1 MRISRAIGRV
11 KRQAK
16 QGMAGLGEG
25 LQSSVVPRPL
35 RGAARRLAEL
45 LGANKPTSRARKDPP
60 RPHAAPAASAPAY
73 QPQVVTKT
81 PTHVTFTGTDSG
93 VEPNDEPRD
102 DTPVDPRV
110 VGATPTYNATPI
122 EVAPVEVT
130 PIDATPVDATPI
142 EIAPAVI
149 VGPADDEL
157 ASSDVGD
164 TEADVSDAKATGTEA
179 ARAQRTA
186 SVEAHAEP
194 LATQVDTTRAEPGDA
209 KPAATKKPSVPPKAK
224 AQPRAGNG
232 NGKKRAAGAV
242 DDATSKEKVAPSG
255 EAAKTLA
262 RSGSGGAK
270 KRSGSRADTSKKK

>member
-25 LQSSVVPRPL
+25 LTSSVVPRPL

-60 RPHAAPAASAPAY
+60 RVHAAPTASAPAY
-73 QPQVVTKT
+73 QPQVVIKT

-122 EVAPVEVT
+122 EVAPLEVTPVDAT
-130 PIDATPVDATPI
+130 PIDATPV
-142 EIAPAVI
+142 EIQTAAII
-149 VGPADDEL
+149 VEAEAD
-157 ASSDVGD
+157 SDVAD
-164 TEADVSDAKATGTEA
+164 TGGRDSTVDVSDAELTE
-179 ARAQRTA
+179 
-186 SVEAHAEP
+186 VEAPRSQAAEP
-194 LATQVDTTRAEPGDA
+194 Q
-209 KPAATKKPSVPPKAK
+209 PASTKKPSVPPKAK
-224 AQPRAGNG
+224 AKASPRGGNG
-232 NGKKRAAGAV
+232 SGGGKKRAAAAADG
-242 DDATSKEKVAPSG
+242 ATSKEKVAPSG

-262 RSGSGGAK
+262 RSGSGGSK
-270 KRSGSRADTSKKK
+270 KRSGARADTSKKK